1 MPQLTPAE
9 VDAFLDEPGH
19 LLRVGT
25 VDDDGF
31 PRVVPIWFIRR
42 DDEILFTPRGPS
54 VFLANIR
61 RDPRVGLSIDEDPLP
76 YRKVTVRG
84 TARIVHDVGDDDEW
98 RDLYRSI
105 AKRYVPAEVADAYVD
120 DTIDQPRALIGVP
133 LGGDSRVDDVADAR
147 RRRGRHRHLAP
158 PLLPRRH
165 AHGASSPTAGR
176 RRVADVRVPG
186 AGRPCGTHSVSS
198 KHSDGNAGQEV
209 SAVARTTR
217 SPCAAPA

>member
-1 MPQLTPAE
+1 MPQLTSAE
-9 VDAFLDEPGH
+9 VDAFLEEPGH

-84 TARIVHDVGDDDEW
+84 TARIVHDVGNDDEW

-105 AKRYVPAEVADAYVD
+105 AKRYVADEAADAYVN
-120 DTIDQPRALIGVP
+120 DTVDQPRALIGVP
-133 LGGDSRVDDVADAR
+133 LNGAGSRTTTWRMPVGDEDGTGIWAR
-147 RRRGRHRHLAP
+147 RYYL
-158 PLLPRRH
+158 
-165 AHGASSPTAGR
+165 
-176 RRVADVRVPG
+176 D
-186 AGRPCGTHSVSS
+186 GTHMAELADSGTGRESYVP
-198 KHSDGNAGQEV
+198 D
-209 SAVARTTR
+209 
-217 SPCAAPA
+217 P